1 MDYDNVLNKEI
12 ELRQNTIDK
21 EIRLLQSE
29 FQNVQAPPP
38 KVENIY
44 KLYRL
49 VEFCIHYHSKDI
61 LTIDDIK
68 EYVAYIRH
76 ANDNDNN
83 LIIKTDNEIQ
93 SLVNKGSMHYFG
105 LLAQTAQYM
114 LQAIEYSNALIE
126 EIYNK

>member
-1 MDYDNVLNKEI
+1 MDYNTVLNKEI
-12 ELRQNTIDK
+12 ELRKNTIDR
-21 EIRLLQSE
+21 EIQLLKSE

-38 KVENIY
+38 KVENIF
-44 KLYRL
+44 KLYGF

-68 EYVAYIRH
+68 EYIAYIRH
-76 ANDNDNN
+76 ANNNDNN

-105 LLAQTAQYM
+105 LLAQTAQY
-114 LQAIEYSNALIE
+114 LIQAMEYTNVLNE
-126 EIYNK
+126 EIYNQ